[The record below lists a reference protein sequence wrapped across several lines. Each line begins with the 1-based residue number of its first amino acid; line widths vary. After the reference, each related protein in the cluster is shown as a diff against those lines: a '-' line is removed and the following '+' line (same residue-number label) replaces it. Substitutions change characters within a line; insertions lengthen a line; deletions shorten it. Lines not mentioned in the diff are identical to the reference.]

1 MSEPRHRKLTAMGI
15 ASFLSTGKTE
25 ILARLPGEIFNLWLD
40 VFGEIKEAQNLSG
53 SYADSDRYVDRR
65 FSLHCLPVS
74 SSPPPL
80 KRYWDVDEA
89 PSWFYQNTEGTPEY
103 ERRKAVCITQLEING
118 SAC

>member
-40 VFGEIKEAQNLSG
+40 VFGEIKEAHILSG
-53 SYADSDRYVDRR
+53 SYAGGDKYVDGW
-65 FSLHCLPVS
+65 FPLNYLPIAS
-74 SSPPPL
+74 SSPPL

-103 ERRKAVCITQLEING
+103 ERRKAVCITQPKINR